1 MTKLE
6 FSDSDMSVLGHAMM
20 LAQERLIGFS
30 QNINAQIAAQQ
41 PQSPQLPDNKTN
53 GADAGTDAHS

>member
-6 FSDSDMSVLGHAMM
+6 LSDGDLSVLNHALQ
-20 LAQERLIGFS
+20 LAQERIFAFS
-30 QNINAQIAAQQ
+30 QSINAQIAAQQ

-53 GADAGTDAHS
+53 GAGTDAHP